1 MNRLTFLI
9 SVLLFSCPLNAQ
21 PQISKI
27 QRPIEITPYEAFT
40 INSAVLG
47 RKYILSIKVP
57 LDYLDKGNETKKYPV
72 LYLNDAPHTFKVA
85 TGVTYFKS
93 MDRAIV
99 VGISY
104 ALGVDGQFSRF
115 RDLTPAYDSSI
126 KQYTTGQAP
135 EFLKFIEDE
144 VITFVEKNYRA
155 DPTKRI
161 LAGHSLGASFGA
173 WVLLT
178 KPELFS
184 SYVLTS
190 PSLWFKNDLIF
201 SLEEQYATKNKS
213 LKANVFIAT
222 GALETPE
229 HGMNYHMVDDH
240 QRFLT
245 RLRSRNYQGL
255 RISDEIVGGTDHF
268 STFPVG
274 LAKGLRWIYQDL

>member
-1 MNRLTFLI
+1 VNKFNLLL
-9 SVLLFSCPLNAQ
+9 SVLLFSCQLNAQ
-21 PQISKI
+21 ALITKI
-27 QRPIEITPYEAFT
+27 QQPVEISPYEAFT
-40 INSAVLG
+40 IKSAVLG
-47 RKYILSIKVP
+47 REYILSIKVP
-57 LDYLDKGNETKKYPV
+57 LDYLDKGNKTKKYPV
-72 LYLNDAPHTFKVA
+72 MYLNDAPHTFKVA

-115 RDLTPAYDSSI
+115 RDLTPEHDNGI

-161 LAGHSLGASFGA
+161 LSGHSLGASFGA

-201 SLEEQYATKNKS
+201 ALEEQYAAKNKS
-213 LKANVFIAT
+213 LNANVFIAT

-229 HGMNYHMVDDH
+229 HGMNYHMVDVH
-240 QRFLT
+240 QRFVS

-255 RISDEIVGGTDHF
+255 QISDEIVSGTDHF